1 MSGELF
7 QRTYA
12 LEDISIRA
20 GGDGRTVEAYATV
33 WDTPVEIRDQQGHY
47 EEQISRVSF
56 NRTLAQ
62 RGDKP
67 WPVIFNHGLTLY
79 STPSERYTLP
89 IGASIEP
96 PRADSRG
103 LVTVSRYH
111 PGDAADEV
119 LEAIRSGSVTAQ
131 SFSGK
136 FVNSTPKTPRGG
148 YRADRD
154 GKLPLVTR
162 TEVAMR
168 EYGPAVFA
176 AYPHAA
182 IVGVRAAAAGL
193 STDQTQLLNI
203 LLTQLAAADAAIDPI
218 VNALSATD
226 GALDAAQAVI
236 ASILAVP
243 DPDDDDDM
251 GDDMGDGMGDDMPM
265 AMNSATLTSLARRL
279 DVAITARASGTPNLG
294 LAADDSPNGALGSAI
309 HWQSLRLAMRQKGVL
324 RV

>member
-20 GGDGRTVEAYATV
+20 GGDGRTVEAYAAI
-33 WDTPVEIRDQQGHY
+33 WDVPVEISDQQGRY
-47 EEQISRVSF
+47 REQISRSAF
-56 NRTLAQ
+56 NKTIAE
-62 RGDKP
+62 RGSKP
-67 WPVIFNHGLTLY
+67 WPVIFNHGMTIY
-79 STPSERYTLP
+79 GTPSERGTMP

-96 PRADSRG
+96 PRVESRG
-103 LVTVSRYH
+103 LLTVSRYH
-111 PGDAADEV
+111 ASPQADEV
-119 LEAIRSGSVTAQ
+119 IEGIRSGAINSQ

-136 FVNSTPKTPRGG
+136 FLQSTPPAPRGG

-154 GKLPLVTR
+154 GNLPLVTR

-176 AYPHAA
+176 AYPGAA
-182 IVGVRAAAAGL
+182 IVGVRAAAGL
-193 STDQTQLLNI
+193 NADQTQLLNI

-218 VNALSATD
+218 VNALCATD
-226 GALDAAQAVI
+226 GALDAAQAVV

-243 DPDDDDDM
+243 DPDPGEDDDAEDA
-251 GDDMGDGMGDDMPM
+251 PM

-279 DVAITARASGTPNLG
+279 DVAIAARASGTPVGAATDEPPAGHSGRLTTPEQRRAHI
-294 LAADDSPNGALGSAI
+294 LAAIRA
-309 HWQSLRLAMRQKGVL
+309 RRTLA
-324 RV
+324 